1 MGSAPHG
8 YPVLPLLTLVVMV
21 SGVAQDAQKGER

>member
-8 YPVLPLLTLVVMV
+8 YPVLPVLTLVPVV
-21 SGVAQDAQKGER
+21 SGVAQDADKGER